1 MNQEIIRN
9 PTKGKI
15 TGENAGG
22 PKEEE
27 LYFLLLEEHDQR
39 ERMEKLAKLFIKAP
53 DENAR

>member
-9 PTKGKI
+9 LTKGKI